1 MKTIQKIL
9 HCLGHRRIS
18 AFHPKC
24 VHNRKCNSINGG
36 QKRNFDAIHKSGYRA
51 CHHFIIRGLEILKS
65 PHKTDKCSKDT
76 KACKNVRSHLKESLV
91 DMYIYILNIHK
102 ILYFSDSFFRSADT
116 INKIIHLFVEIA
128 VTKNPSQLSNLFF
141 SGSSRKLKHFCDL
154 TSAMLQCS

>member
-9 HCLGHRRIS
+9 HRLGHRRIS

-24 VHNRKCNSINGG
+24 VHNRKCNSINGS
-36 QKRNFDAIHKSGYRA
+36 QKRNFDAIYKSGYRA
-51 CHHFIIRGLEILKS
+51 CHHFIICGLEILKS

-102 ILYFSDSFFRSADT
+102 ILYFSDPFFRSADAV
-116 INKIIHLFVEIA
+116 NKIIHLFVEIA
-128 VTKNPSQLSNLFF
+128 VTENPSQLPNLFF